1 MTEPMQLERLSVSE
15 WADALPNSGI
25 DVFHFPEALEVLDEH
40 TAGSME
46 LLGGFKG
53 DRPTALL
60 PVFVRDPPVGRV
72 VTSPP
77 PGMGVPRLGP
87 IVMPASP
94 KRRKQERVNQTF
106 ADLVV
111 EELDLDAPTTLFS
124 MTCHPQFR
132 DPRPYRWADFD
143 VGTRFT
149 YRLDLADN
157 TPDDVLGGASKSLR
171 REISDARDLDVRIER
186 EGQSSLR
193 RIFEET
199 SARYAEQGESFQQTW
214 PYVRDLFEALGDRA
228 RVYVA
233 RGADGSFLTGVTVL
247 YSPEDAY
254 FWQGGSR
261 TVYEGVA
268 VNSVLHLR
276 VIEDIVADPP
286 TDSVHSYDLHGANT
300 ERLCRYKS
308 KFGGELVPYHVV
320 DTGGYRM
327 TLATELYER
336 FLRR

>member
-1 MTEPMQLERLSVSE
+1 MQLQRLSTSE
-15 WADALPNSGI
+15 WADALPDRGI
-25 DVFHFPEALEVLDEH
+25 EVFHEPEALAVLDDH
-40 TAGSME
+40 TPGRME

-53 DRPTALL
+53 DRATALL
-60 PVFVRDPPVGRV
+60 PAFVRDPAIGRI

-94 KRRKQERVNQTF
+94 KRRKQERVNREF

-111 EELDLDAPTTLFS
+111 EELNLASPTTLFS
-124 MTCHPQFR
+124 MVCHSQFR
-132 DPRPYRWADFD
+132 DPRPYEWADFD

-149 YRLDLADN
+149 YRIDLDGS
-157 TPDDVLGGASKSLR
+157 TPDDILAGASKSLR
-171 REISDARDLDVRIER
+171 REVRDARDLDVSVER
-186 EGQSSLR
+186 EGVDELR

-199 SARYAEQGESFQQTW
+199 KARYAEQGKSFPQTW

-233 RGADGSFLTGVTVL
+233 RADDGEFLTGVTAL

-261 TVYEGVA
+261 TIHDGVA
-268 VNSVLHLR
+268 VNSLLHVR
-276 VIEDIVADPP
+276 IIEDIVDDPP
-286 TDSVHSYDLHGANT
+286 AESVRRYDLHGANT

-308 KFGGELVPYHVV
+308 KFGGELVPYHVI

-327 TLATELYER
+327 DVAKRLYEQ
-336 FLRR
+336 FVRR